1 VNKKQKTK
9 DQKKNKRQKTKGE
22 RRRGW
27 FVVGGKIY

>member
-9 DQKKNKRQKTKGE
+9 DQKKKQKTKGE